1 MQCLYVRCFGFQGH
15 FDMFQLERGLYGWIY
30 KSNSRDTVYHGRRT
44 VNHMKQNKRNRPI
57 EQLIGLFLLL
67 MEAL

>member
-1 MQCLYVRCFGFQGH
+1 
-15 FDMFQLERGLYGWIY
+15 MFQLERGLYGWIY

-44 VNHMKQNKRNRPI
+44 VNHMKQNKRNRAI